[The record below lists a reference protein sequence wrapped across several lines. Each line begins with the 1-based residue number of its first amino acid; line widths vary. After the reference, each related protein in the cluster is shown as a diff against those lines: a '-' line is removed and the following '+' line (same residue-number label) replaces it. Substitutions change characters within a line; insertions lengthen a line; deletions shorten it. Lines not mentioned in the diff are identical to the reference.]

1 MSVPPNHDAA
11 TRAAPVLQVKRV
23 HKMFGGIRANWDIS
37 LDVYDHEIVGLIG
50 PNGSGKTTL
59 IHLIAGYF
67 RADGGQILFNGEA
80 LQGLSP
86 HEIARCGVIRTWQD
100 PRIVPSFTVRDNVR
114 LGHLANPARLKDG
127 PSVDELLESF
137 GLAKFADQSA
147 ENLSYG
153 QQKVIA
159 LARALACAPKLLL
172 LDEPLAGI
180 SLADRGKVVEH
191 IRAFRKKGAILIVDH
206 AFGVLAQ
213 LCDRVVVLDSGMKL
227 VEGTPE
233 SVAADPKV
241 IEVYFG

>member
-1 MSVPPNHDAA
+1 MSAQLDHNAPPN
-11 TRAAPVLQVKRV
+11 APVLQVKRV

-37 LDVYDHEIVGLIG
+37 LDVYDNEIVGLIG

-67 RADGGQILFNGEA
+67 RADGGQIFFNGKA

-86 HEIARCGVIRTWQD
+86 HMIARCGVIRTWQD
-100 PRIVPSFTVRDNVR
+100 PRIVPSFTVRDNVM
-114 LGHLANPARLKDG
+114 LGHIANAARLQDTA
-127 PSVDELLESF
+127 SVDELLESF
-137 GLAKFADQSA
+137 GLAQLANQNA

-153 QQKVIA
+153 QQKVIS
-159 LARALACAPKLLL
+159 LARAMACGPKLLL

-180 SLADRGKVVEH
+180 SLADRGRVVEL
-191 IRAFRKKGAILIVDH
+191 IRGFRRRGAILIVDH

-213 LCDRVVVLDSGMKL
+213 LCDRVVVLDSGTKL

-233 SVAADPKV
+233 VVARDPKV
-241 IEVYFG
+241 MEVYFG